1 MDGPCRIDSAAAGKQ
16 VEMVAF
22 INGLSPMHMLFFM
35 VVALLLFGSR
45 LPDVARSIGKAITE
59 FKRGL
64 KDSGSDDMES
74 QEREKLKPGPTNTVE
89 RGETQSD
96 KDNPAT
102 GSQNQ

>member
-1 MDGPCRIDSAAAGKQ
+1 
-16 VEMVAF
+16 MVAF

-35 VVALLLFGSR
+35 LVALLMFGSR

-64 KDSGSDDMES
+64 KDSGNDDGDP
-74 QEREKLKPGPTNTVE
+74 QDREKLKPGPTTTVE
-89 RGETQSD
+89 RSETQRDTD
-96 KDNPAT
+96 KPAT

>member
-1 MDGPCRIDSAAAGKQ
+1 
-16 VEMVAF
+16 MVAF

-64 KDSGSDDMES
+64 KDAGNDEVEP
-74 QEREKLKPGPTNTVE
+74 QEREKLKPAPTNSVE
-89 RGETQSD
+89 RSETQRDS
-96 KDNPAT
+96 DNPAT